1 MKSHGFMAMSVEAM
15 TSVLKQKTRKQGHKS
30 CGGKRG
36 EANFSCAMKWGLCT
50 KRRRRKDRE
59 KEPLCAVRWCGEVQ
73 LECRKSVICAFAL
86 DSLLEQG
93 CREAA

>member
-1 MKSHGFMAMSVEAM
+1 MKSHGFMAMSVEAR
-15 TSVLKQKTRKQGHKS
+15 TSVLKQKMGKQEHKS
-30 CGGKRG
+30 CGGRRG

-59 KEPLCAVRWCGEVQ
+59 KEPLCAMQGCGEMR
-73 LECRKSVICAFAL
+73 LACRKSVIWAFVL
-86 DSLLEQG
+86 DALLEQG